1 MKESI
6 FDSDSERKYYKWLT
20 TRWKKYVELYP
31 QIPVRNVL
39 GFKELQGLSLSK
51 KALEYLQTTS
61 FDYVVCEKSSAAP
74 IMVIEFDG
82 IGTGFSREGT
92 YILNNSPDNDPYR
105 KLKME
110 TKLKGCLLCNIPMI
124 VASFEEFSYLN
135 ESYDLLTVIDILIG
149 QAIEIRYYLKN
160 QSKYINWITQ
170 ALESKGEEA
179 AEMTSIEIDTILD
192 QVNPIKNKIREITKE
207 FPFWPMQIVFP
218 EEKGNYLKGSFY
230 LRGGI
235 ELKSGKCLEQKL
247 MSVNISIR
255 TVGFFRGSMLF
266 AFNTIGE
273 YCLARKV
280 QKELGT
286 DSEKWRKILENTPW
300 T

>member
-1 MKESI
+1 MRKSI
-6 FDSDSERKYYKWLT
+6 FDSNSERKYYKWLN

-39 GFKELQGLSLSK
+39 RFKELQGLPLSK

-61 FDYVVCEKSSAAP
+61 FDYVVCEKGSAVP

-92 YILNNSPDNDPYR
+92 YFLNNLPDNDPYR

-110 TKLKGCLLCNIPMI
+110 TKLKACFLCNMPM
-124 VASFEEFSYLN
+124 VVTSFEDFNYLN

-149 QAIEIRYYLKN
+149 QAIEIRHYLKN
-160 QSKYINWITQ
+160 KSKYLNWITQ
-170 ALESKGEEA
+170 ALESGGKEA
-179 AEMTSIEIDTILD
+179 VEMTSIEIDTILD

-207 FPFWPMQIVFP
+207 FPFWPMQVVFP

-230 LRGGI
+230 LCGGI
-235 ELKSGKCLEQKL
+235 ELKSEKYLKQKL
-247 MSVNISIR
+247 MSVSISVR
-255 TVGFFRGSMLF
+255 NVGFSRSSMLF

-280 QKELGT
+280 QKKLGT
-286 DSEKWRKILENTPW
+286 DREKWRKILENTPW